1 MSKSNV
7 TEMEQGIGSQMS
19 LVATTTASAQPSERH
34 SLDLS
39 SKSKMQ
45 QPNVIRVFHG
55 IYSTSE
61 G

>member
-1 MSKSNV
+1 M

-19 LVATTTASAQPSERH
+19 LVATTTKIVQPSERH
-34 SLDLS
+34 SLGLS

-45 QPNVIRVFHG
+45 QSNVIRVFHG

>member
-1 MSKSNV
+1 MK
-7 TEMEQGIGSQMS
+7 EMEQGTVSQMS
-19 LVATTTASAQPSERH
+19 LVATTTASVQPSERH

-55 IYSTSE
+55 IYSTKE

>member
-7 TEMEQGIGSQMS
+7 TEMEQGIGSQIS
-19 LVATTTASAQPSERH
+19 LVATTTASAQPSDRH
-34 SLDLS
+34 SLGLS
-39 SKSKMQ
+39 SKSETQ
-45 QPNVIRVFHG
+45 SNVIRVFHG